1 MPDNEVGR
9 GFRQRV
15 SRCTDL
21 EVCVV
26 PPGWWMGELM
36 LDEQPGSDRIGQG
49 RADAL
54 LSWLEF
60 LPKPKINRFTSC
72 L

>member
-1 MPDNEVGR
+1 M
-9 GFRQRV
+9 
-15 SRCTDL
+15 
-21 EVCVV
+21 V